1 MQQLASFQVTTVDSC
16 TLVSRLLVEEGV
28 EGSNSLMA
36 STAVM
41 VDFFPKFE
49 VSQSVCEYI
58 FLVDRSGSMQGAY
71 INSARDT
78 LILFLKSIPPGCYF
92 NIIRFGSQYT
102 PLFESSVPY
111 DQANLDRAVSH
122 AQSMQAD
129 LGGTELKPPLGFI
142 FKQKVL
148 PGLPRQVMV
157 LTDGSVSNTQ
167 ECINLVKKNSSAR

>member
-1 MQQLASFQVTTVDSC
+1 MRGT
-16 TLVSRLLVEEGV
+16 
-28 EGSNSLMA
+28 
-36 STAVM
+36 
-41 VDFFPKFE
+41 
-49 VSQSVCEYI
+49 
-58 FLVDRSGSMQGAY
+58 Y

-92 NIIRFGSQYT
+92 NIIGFGSQYS
-102 PLFESSVPY
+102 PLFPSSVLY
-111 DQANLDRAVSH
+111 NQANLDVAVSH

-129 LGGTELKPPLGFI
+129 LGGTELKPPLEFI

-167 ECINLVKKNSSAR
+167 DCISLVKKNSSAR